1 MEEKKKAVP
10 EGEASLPVQELPTD
24 IPAEVRQKL
33 AEDLNE
39 EATEDLKQ
47 DIREAEKEEAL
58 AALKKQT
65 ELLSNPDGTS
75 LPDAMSAYWKDL
87 SRYNQ
92 IVQAKQIAVPMLFL
106 QGKRDFQVH
115 QRHLELWK
123 TALSGRPDCQFILYD
138 ELNHLL
144 QPGTGTPGLAEYATP
159 SRVPEK
165 VADDIAAFIRQHTVA
180 H

>member
-1 MEEKKKAVP
+1 MIY
-10 EGEASLPVQELPTD
+10 S
-24 IPAEVRQKL
+24 AEVQHMCPVAKG
-33 AEDLNE
+33 AYHGPAPIPE
-39 EATEDLKQ
+39 EGK
-47 DIREAEKEEAL
+47 
-58 AALKKQT
+58 
-65 ELLSNPDGTS
+65 
-75 LPDAMSAYWKDL
+75 W
-87 SRYNQ
+87 
-92 IVQAKQIAVPMLFL
+92 VQAKQIAVPMLFL